1 VIDIVPLYPAC
12 RTWYGP
18 ISSLHHTDKYP
29 PPIIVCVECRLGPD
43 VSASVKQAKVA
54 VALDEVGLRDKA
66 DRYVGGEL
74 PGGLH
79 LRGLSGGEKRRLSL
93 VRHRGSMKGGM
104 WIN

>member
-1 VIDIVPLYPAC
+1 MVWPNFKQYTRYIPHIL
-12 RTWYGP
+12 
-18 ISSLHHTDKYP
+18 
-29 PPIIVCVECRLGPD
+29 VCVKCRLGPD
-43 VSASVKQAKVA
+43 VSPAVKQGKVA
-54 VALDEVGLRDKA
+54 VALEEVGLRDKA
-66 DRYVGGEL
+66 DCYVGGEL